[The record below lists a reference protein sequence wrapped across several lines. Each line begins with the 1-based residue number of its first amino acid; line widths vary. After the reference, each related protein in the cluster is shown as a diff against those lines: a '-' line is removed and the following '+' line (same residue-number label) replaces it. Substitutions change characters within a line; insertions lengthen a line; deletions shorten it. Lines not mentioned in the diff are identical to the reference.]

1 MSALQDEA
9 KNYKMEAITLARAD
23 EQSLNKV
30 KQLEAEIAHLK
41 LKLADQSNETRQ
53 ALKKLQ

>member
-30 KQLEAEIAHLK
+30 KQLEAEITHLK